1 MLHYIKVAVKLIW
14 GFTSKELVSS
24 KTRESYL
31 VPPPTTLIGALSFG
45 YAKLNKIPE
54 EDLDLSSAERIRKM
68 ILSVHERVIAPLIQY
83 SDISKIRWYDNRSR
97 IAKYDAVAFGK
108 SYKGVSKNK
117 HDLEVIYVVKD
128 SDQAR
133 IIASAAHSL
142 IRIGGSHG
150 LASVEEVETG
160 LLSCDVTNNE
170 VITRYSF
177 WNDLVLNALP
187 TDILVQDVVDY
198 RRTSI
203 GNYMGAPLRR
213 RAYPY
218 SKTLMSPMEVNVK
231 IDSRRAMVCTE
242 GEEVLV
248 IER

>member
-1 MLHYIKVAVKLIW
+1 
-14 GFTSKELVSS
+14 
-24 KTRESYL
+24 
-31 VPPPTTLIGALSFG
+31 
-45 YAKLNKIPE
+45 
-54 EDLDLSSAERIRKM
+54 
-68 ILSVHERVIAPLIQY
+68 
-83 SDISKIRWYDNRSR
+83 
-97 IAKYDAVAFGK
+97 
-108 SYKGVSKNK
+108 
-117 HDLEVIYVVKD
+117 VIYVVKD

-133 IIASAAHSL
+133 IIASAAHSI

-150 LASVEEVETG
+150 LASVEEVKTG
-160 LLSCDVTNNE
+160 LLSCGVTNDE

-231 IDSRRAMVCTE
+231 IDSRRAMVCME